1 MQVVED
7 DLLHLLVDLL
17 LLAEDD
23 IPLPLN
29 RTTLEGRVLEDIA
42 NDIHARVHVLR
53 EALGVVDRLLPG
65 GVRVEVRTEAL
76 NRELELV
83 LGPAVGSL
91 EGHVLKEM
99 RRAVRRI
106 RLRPRPRVDPH
117 AHRRSLR
124 MRVCFCRYR
133 EAIW

>member
-7 DLLHLLVDLL
+7 DLLHLLVNLL

-23 IPLPLN
+23 VPLPLD
-29 RTTLEGRVLEDIA
+29 RTTFEGRVLEDIA
-42 NDIHARVHVLR
+42 NDVHACVHILR
-53 EALGVVDRLLPG
+53 EALGVVDGLLPG
-65 GVRVEVRTEAL
+65 RVRVQVRTEAL
-76 NRELELV
+76 DGELELV
-83 LGPAVGSL
+83 LGAAVGSL
-91 EGHVLKEM
+91 ECHVLKEM

-124 MRVCFCRYR
+124 MRVCLRRYR